1 MLDIKFLRQN
11 LDLVRRKMQ
20 ERGQQI
26 DLDAF
31 AGLDGRRRD
40 ILQEVEALR
49 NERNTVSKEIGEKK
63 KRKEDA
69 SAIIA
74 KMGEVSARI
83 KALEDALKQAEED
96 LQNMMLTIPN
106 LPHESVVCG
115 AGSDDNPAVRTW
127 GEKPPFGF
135 QPKPHWEIGENLRI
149 LDFACGAK
157 ITGARFTLYRGLGA
171 LLERAIINFMLD
183 LHTAEHGYTEVL
195 TPFMVNRA
203 SMTGTGQLPKFEED
217 LFRVDKADYFLIPTA
232 EVPVTNIHRDE
243 ILTERDLPIS
253 YVAYSP
259 CFRAEAGSYG
269 KDTRGLIRQ
278 HQFNKVEMVKFAA
291 PENSYDELERL
302 TDNAE
307 EVLRRLKIHFR
318 TVSLCTADLGFSSAK
333 TYDVEAWMPGQDA
346 YREISSCSN
355 FEDFQARRAAIRF
368 RRGEQGKVEFVH
380 TLNGSGL
387 AVGRTVVAV
396 LENYQ
401 QADGSILI
409 PEALRPYM
417 KGIDRIPPARVA

>member
-183 LHTAEHGYTEVL
+183 LHTSEHGYTEVL

-217 LFRVDKADYFLIPTA
+217 LFRVDKTDYFLIPTA

-355 FEDFQARRAAIRF
+355 FEDFQARRASIRF